1 MKRITDQFIKNCYKY
16 PNNNALFINEKYFTY
31 SELLNLTFSI
41 LHDLKKENPNDTKI
55 GVFCSD
61 DIETYSSIL
70 AVSIL
75 GACYVPINS
84 KNPIQHSL
92 DIIESSGIKTILYS
106 NKIEIP
112 KELTNYNLHPV
123 FSENRN
129 YTITKQDLIPSIN
142 QENAYL
148 LHTSGSTGKPKGVNI
163 QHIQVEAFFDFFT
176 KENGFH
182 FSEKDRFIQ
191 PFELTFDVSVFCLFM
206 PLNLGAC
213 CYVVPQ
219 NGLKFLETIRLMK
232 DHSITV
238 ATFVP
243 TILNHIDK
251 YLYELRLPSLR
262 YSFFIGDKLSH
273 NLTCIWKKSI
283 PNAEIFNFYGPTEA
297 TIMCSYYKWE
307 ESISKIESVNDV
319 VPIGKLF
326 PNIDYKIINIEN
338 SPSEKGELYINGNQV
353 IKFYNNQTNLES
365 FKKIEEGITYY
376 KTGDLVHLN
385 EDGIL
390 IYHSRVDRQVKING
404 YRIEIN
410 EIEACIRR
418 KINQPFCVTAL
429 QNKNQLNELILFI
442 ENKVE
447 TENETEA
454 FEIDDEIGELMIFL
468 NRELPSYMIP
478 QTLINIDNIPYN
490 SNQKIDFKKLNEI
503 YLLNQS
509 I

>member
-1 MKRITDQFIKNCYKY
+1 MIRITDQFIENCFKY

-31 SELLNLTFSI
+31 SELLNVTFSI
-41 LHDLKKENPNDTKI
+41 LLDFKKNNNIDSKI
-55 GVFCSD
+55 AIYCSD

-84 KNPIQHSL
+84 RNPIQHSL
-92 DIIESSGIKTILYS
+92 EITESAGIRTILHS
-106 NKIEIP
+106 NKIDIP
-112 KELTNYNLHPV
+112 QELTNYNLQAV
-123 FSENRN
+123 FIETRN
-129 YTITKQDLIPSIN
+129 CSFSKQDLVATIH

-163 QHIQVEAFFDFFT
+163 KHIQVEAFFDFFT
-176 KENGFH
+176 EENGFH

-213 CYVVPQ
+213 CYVVPK
-219 NGLKFLETIRLMK
+219 NGLKFLETIRLLK

-238 ATFVP
+238 STFVP

-251 YLYELRLPSLR
+251 YLNELRLPSLR

-273 NLTCIWKKSI
+273 NLTCKWKKSI

-326 PNIDYKIINIEN
+326 PNLEFKIINE
-338 SPSEKGELYINGNQV
+338 EKIAQSQEIGELYIYGNQV
-353 IKFYNNQTNLES
+353 ITSYNNLTNEDS
-365 FKKIEEGITYY
+365 FLNIDDEKKYY

-385 EDGIL
+385 EDGNL

-418 KINQPFCVTAL
+418 KINHPFCVTTFK
-429 QNKNQLNELILFI
+429 NKNQLNELVLFM
-442 ENKVE
+442 
-447 TENETEA
+447 
-454 FEIDDEIGELMIFL
+454 EIKGEDEIEGEGEGEGEDLISFL
-468 NRELPSYMIP
+468 KQELPSYMIP
-478 QTLINIDNIPYN
+478 QKVINIKNIPYN

>member
-1 MKRITDQFIKNCYKY
+1 
-16 PNNNALFINEKYFTY
+16 
-31 SELLNLTFSI
+31 
-41 LHDLKKENPNDTKI
+41 
-55 GVFCSD
+55 
-61 DIETYSSIL
+61 
-70 AVSIL
+70 
-75 GACYVPINS
+75 
-84 KNPIQHSL
+84 
-92 DIIESSGIKTILYS
+92 
-106 NKIEIP
+106 
-112 KELTNYNLHPV
+112 
-123 FSENRN
+123 
-129 YTITKQDLIPSIN
+129 
-142 QENAYL
+142 
-148 LHTSGSTGKPKGVNI
+148 
-163 QHIQVEAFFDFFT
+163 
-176 KENGFH
+176 
-182 FSEKDRFIQ
+182 
-191 PFELTFDVSVFCLFM
+191 M

-219 NGLKFLETIRLMK
+219 NGLKFLETIRLLK

-238 ATFVP
+238 STFVP

-251 YLYELRLPSLR
+251 YLNELQLPSLK

-273 NLTCIWKKSI
+273 NLTCKWKKSI

-338 SPSEKGELYINGNQV
+338 SPSEKGELYIKGNQV
-353 IKFYNNQTNLES
+353 ITNYNNRTNLES

-385 EDGIL
+385 KKGNL

-418 KINQPFCVTAL
+418 KINHPFCVTTFK
-429 QNKNQLNELILFI
+429 NKNQLNELVLFI
-442 ENKVE
+442 ENKGEGEVE
-447 TENETEA
+447 DLIN
-454 FEIDDEIGELMIFL
+454 FL
-468 NRELPSYMIP
+468 KQELPSYMIP
-478 QTLINIDNIPYN
+478 QTVINIKNIPYN

>member
-1 MKRITDQFIKNCYKY
+1 MIRITDQFIENCFKY
-16 PNNNALFINEKYFTY
+16 PNNNALFINEKHFTY

-41 LHDLKKENPNDTKI
+41 LLDLKKENNIDSKI
-55 GVFCSD
+55 AIYCSD

-84 KNPIQHSL
+84 RNPIQHSL
-92 DIIESSGIKTILYS
+92 EIIESAGIRTILHS
-106 NKIEIP
+106 NKIDIP
-112 KELTNYNLHPV
+112 QELTNYNLQAV
-123 FSENRN
+123 FLETLNRSFS
-129 YTITKQDLIPSIN
+129 KQDFVATIH

-163 QHIQVEAFFDFFT
+163 KQIQVEAFFDFFT
-176 KENGFH
+176 DENRFH

-238 ATFVP
+238 STFVP
-243 TILNHIDK
+243 SLLNHIDK
-251 YLYELRLPSLR
+251 YIEELQFLSLK

-273 NLTCIWKKSI
+273 NLTCKWKKSI

-326 PNIDYKIINIEN
+326 PNLEFKIINE
-338 SPSEKGELYINGNQV
+338 EKIAQSQEIGELYIYGNQV
-353 IKFYNNQTNLES
+353 ITSYNNLTNEDS
-365 FKKIEEGITYY
+365 FLNIEVEKKYY

-385 EDGIL
+385 EDGNL

-418 KINQPFCVTAL
+418 KINHPFCVTTFK
-429 QNKNQLNELILFI
+429 NKNQLNELVLFI
-442 ENKVE
+442 EDEVE
-447 TENETEA
+447 VEVEVE
-454 FEIDDEIGELMIFL
+454 DEDLMSFL
-468 NRELPSYMIP
+468 KQELPSYMIP
-478 QTLINIDNIPYN
+478 QTVINIKKIPYN

-503 YLLNQS
+503 YLLNLS